1 MKITA
6 DLSKRVVIDSSV
18 LQWVDSPIAGI
29 RLLLKRDGL
38 EEGGTSFL
46 RYEPGSR
53 SPRAHHGGEEI
64 LNGVRLGVFESCRC
78 FSISNHRQLYMVD
91 IIINHY

>member
-38 EEGGTSFL
+38 EEGALLSCAMSQAPDLPAPIMGAK
-46 RYEPGSR
+46 RY
-53 SPRAHHGGEEI
+53 
-64 LNGVRLGVFESCRC
+64 
-78 FSISNHRQLYMVD
+78 
-91 IIINHY
+91 